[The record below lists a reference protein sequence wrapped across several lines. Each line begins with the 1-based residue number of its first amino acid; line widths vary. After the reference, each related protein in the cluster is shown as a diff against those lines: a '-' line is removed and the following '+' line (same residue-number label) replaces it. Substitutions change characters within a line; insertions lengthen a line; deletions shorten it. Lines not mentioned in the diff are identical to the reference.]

1 MATRHVLAID
11 RRWMV
16 STFRPFHYH
25 DSGDAYLPPHASK
38 LRVGRQLNGVVHD
51 GFSLPAVLA

>member
-1 MATRHVLAID
+1 
-11 RRWMV
+11 MV